1 MVSEYNAALRQLQ
14 DSKSLKRSK
23 YNPRAKYWPIDALFE
38 KIRIDKFGMLS
49 CTTAK
54 LGSCANEFL

>member
-38 KIRIDKFGMLS
+38 KIRIRLQVPTSKNAIKY
-49 CTTAK
+49 CETQH
-54 LGSCANEFL
+54 